1 MNSQDAARFQDMG
14 ILPTQAS
21 SGAAQVDLLA
31 LAMLIFCA
39 LVLLAVFGLVLWFSW
54 RYRAGSSVKRKP
66 LSSERKQ
73 TAMEMIWA
81 GGLFI
86 VFMGFFYWGVDVYV
100 QMYQQPDEDLTIEVV
115 GKQWMWKLEH
125 PNGAREIDTLHVP
138 VNRKV
143 RLNINSQDVIHSFYV
158 PAFRIKKD
166 AVPGMTTSI
175 WFEPTEIGTYHL
187 FCAEYCGT
195 NHSHMRG
202 QVIVMSQQDYSD
214 WLTANGHEQTAAL
227 DGAQL
232 FRTYGCSGCHIGS
245 SVVDAPVLAGIYGR
259 VVPLA
264 DGTTIIADEA
274 YIRDSIL
281 HPHKDIVAGYKP
293 VMPSFEGRMSE
304 ADLQKIIAY
313 IRSLEPGDWQ
323 LERHGGNP

>member
-1 MNSQDAARFQDMG
+1 CGPSRPPGRARSRKRRAAPPCRACRCSRKSSWTRCGQPGRSACTAMAGLIETSSSCMCRSTWPCSAWCNSRSRRGRRILSKTTRRAMNSQDAARFQDMG

-125 PNGAREIDTLHVP
+125 PNGAREIDTLH
-138 VNRKV
+138 
-143 RLNINSQDVIHSFYV
+143 
-158 PAFRIKKD
+158 
-166 AVPGMTTSI
+166 
-175 WFEPTEIGTYHL
+175 
-187 FCAEYCGT
+187 
-195 NHSHMRG
+195 
-202 QVIVMSQQDYSD
+202 
-214 WLTANGHEQTAAL
+214 
-227 DGAQL
+227 
-232 FRTYGCSGCHIGS
+232 
-245 SVVDAPVLAGIYGR
+245 
-259 VVPLA
+259 
-264 DGTTIIADEA
+264 
-274 YIRDSIL
+274 
-281 HPHKDIVAGYKP
+281 
-293 VMPSFEGRMSE
+293 
-304 ADLQKIIAY
+304 
-313 IRSLEPGDWQ
+313 
-323 LERHGGNP
+323 